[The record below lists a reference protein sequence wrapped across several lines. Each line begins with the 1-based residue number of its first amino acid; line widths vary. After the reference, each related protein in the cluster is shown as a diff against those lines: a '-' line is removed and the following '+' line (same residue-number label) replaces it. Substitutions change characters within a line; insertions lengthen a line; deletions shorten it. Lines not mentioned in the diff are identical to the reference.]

1 MKSSILSLYAAA
13 GLAAA
18 LNAAPVFAGAGHD
31 HGPKY
36 GGVVRELHNVAY
48 ELVTKPDS
56 LTLYV
61 SDHGKPIPTQG
72 ATAEAVIYAGNEK
85 TSVKLEPAGENRMV
99 AKGNF
104 KVGVGVRVVLTTTL
118 PGKTPAKATFNL
130 K

>member
-1 MKSSILSLYAAA
+1 MKSSILSLCAAA

-36 GGVVRELHNVAY
+36 GGVVREVKNVTY
-48 ELVTKPDS
+48 ELVAKPDS

-61 SDHGKPIPTQG
+61 NDHGKPVPTQG
-72 ATAEAVIYAGNEK
+72 AQAEAVIYASNEK
-85 TSVKLEPAGENRMV
+85 TTVKLDPAGENRMM
-99 AKGNF
+99 AKGSF
-104 KVGVGVRVVLTTTL
+104 RVGVGVRVALTTIL
-118 PGKTPAKATFNL
+118 PGKPPAKVTFNL

>member
-1 MKSSILSLYAAA
+1 MKSSIFSLFSAAA
-13 GLAAA
+13 LAAA

-36 GGVVRELHNVAY
+36 GGVVREVRNVAY
-48 ELVTKPDS
+48 ELVAKPDS

-61 SDHGKPIPTQG
+61 SDHGKPVPTKG
-72 ATAEAVIYAGNEK
+72 AQAEAVIYAGNEK
-85 TSVKLEPAGENRMV
+85 TTVKLEPAGENRMV
-99 AKGNF
+99 AKGSF
-104 KVGVGVRVVLTTTL
+104 RGGVGVRVVLTTTL

>member
-1 MKSSILSLYAAA
+1 MNASILSLFAAA
-13 GLAAA
+13 AMAA
-18 LNAAPVFAGAGHD
+18 LLNATPAFAGAGHD

-48 ELVTKPDS
+48 ELLARPDS

-61 SDHGKPIPTQG
+61 SEHGKPIPTQG
-72 ATAEAVIYAGNEK
+72 ATAEAVIYAGNDK
-85 TSVKLEPAGENRMV
+85 TTVKLEPAGENRMV

>member
-1 MKSSILSLYAAA
+1 MKSSILSLCVAA

-18 LNAAPVFAGAGHD
+18 LNTSPALAGAGHD

-36 GGVVRELHNVAY
+36 GGVVRELHNVSY
-48 ELVTKPDS
+48 ELVAKPDS

-61 SDHGKPIPTQG
+61 SDHDKPVSTQG
-72 ATAEAVIYAGNEK
+72 AQAEAVIYAGNEK
-85 TSVKLEPAGENRMV
+85 TTVKLEPAGENRMV
-99 AKGNF
+99 AKGSF

>member
-1 MKSSILSLYAAA
+1 MKSTILSLFAAA
-13 GLAAA
+13 SLVAILDASPA
-18 LNAAPVFAGAGHD
+18 FADAGHD
-31 HGPKY
+31 HSPKH
-36 GGVVRELHNVAY
+36 GGVVRELQAISY
-48 ELVTKPDS
+48 ELVARPDA

-72 ATAEAVIYAGNEK
+72 ATAEAVIYAGNQK
-85 TSVKLEPAGENRMV
+85 TTARLEPAGENRMV

>member
-1 MKSSILSLYAAA
+1 MKTFPLSL
-13 GLAAA
+13 LAAA
-18 LNAAPVFAGAGHD
+18 TLAATLNTTPAFAGAGHD

-36 GGVVRELHNVAY
+36 GGVVRELHNIAY
-48 ELVTKPDS
+48 ELVAKPDG

-61 SDHGKPIPTQG
+61 SGHGKAIPTQG
-72 ATAEAVIYAGNEK
+72 ATAEAVIYAGSGK

-99 AKGNF
+99 AKGAF
-104 KVGVGVRVVLTTTL
+104 QVGVGVRAVLTVSL

>member
-1 MKSSILSLYAAA
+1 MKSTFLYL
-13 GLAAA
+13 LAAA
-18 LNAAPVFAGAGHD
+18 SVAATLNATPAFAGAGH
-31 HGPKY
+31 GPQY
-36 GGVVRELHNVAY
+36 GGVVRELHSISY
-48 ELVTKPDS
+48 ELVAKPDL

-85 TSVKLEPAGENRMV
+85 TTVKLEPASENRMT

-104 KVGVGVRVVLTTTL
+104 KVGVGVRVLLTTTL

>member
-1 MKSSILSLYAAA
+1 MKLLILSLAAA
-13 GLAAA
+13 STLLAATPA
-18 LNAAPVFAGAGHD
+18 LAGAGHD

-48 ELVTKPDS
+48 ELVAKPDS

-61 SDHGKPIPTQG
+61 SDHGKPISTQG
-72 ATAEAVIYAGNEK
+72 ASAEAVIYAGNGK
-85 TSVKLEPAGENRMV
+85 TTVKLEPAGDNRMA

-104 KVGVGVRVVLTTTL
+104 KVGVGVRVVLTTSL
-118 PGKTPAKATFNL
+118 AGKTPAKATFNL

>member
-1 MKSSILSLYAAA
+1 MKSSILSLCAAA

-31 HGPKY
+31 HWPKY

-48 ELVTKPDS
+48 ELVAKPDS

-61 SDHGKPIPTQG
+61 SDHGKPIATQG
-72 ATAEAVIYAGNEK
+72 AQAEAVIYAGNEK
-85 TSVKLEPAGENRMV
+85 TTVKLEPAGENRMV
-99 AKGNF
+99 AKGSF

-118 PGKTPAKATFNL
+118 PGKPLAKATFNL

>member
-1 MKSSILSLYAAA
+1 MKSFILSLWAAA

-36 GGVVRELHNVAY
+36 GGVVREVKNVTY
-48 ELVTKPDS
+48 ELVAKPDS

-61 SDHGKPIPTQG
+61 NDHGKPVPTQG
-72 ATAEAVIYAGNEK
+72 AHAEVVIYASNEK
-85 TSVKLEPAGENRMV
+85 TTVKLDPAGENRMV

-104 KVGVGVRVVLTTTL
+104 KVGVGVRVLLTTTL

>member
-1 MKSSILSLYAAA
+1 MKSFILSLLTAAS
-13 GLAAA
+13 LAAT
-18 LNAAPVFAGAGHD
+18 LNVAPAIAGAGHD

-36 GGVVRELHNVAY
+36 GGVVRELHNIAY
-48 ELVTKPDS
+48 ELVARPDA

-61 SDHGKPIPTQG
+61 SDHGKPVPTQG

-85 TSVKLEPAGENRMV
+85 TAVKLEPAGENRMI
-99 AKGNF
+99 AKGKF

-118 PGKTPAKATFNL
+118 PGKTPAKATFKL